1 MGDASGREGW
11 LSEIARSA
19 PAHGRPE
26 HVAAVEFGPA
36 LRVERFRLANGL
48 TLLFCEDHSAP
59 VVAFQTWFRVG
70 SRHERPGKTGLAH
83 LFEHLMFN
91 ESEGFPQ
98 GEYDRLLEEA
108 GAENNASTWLD
119 WTQYTVA
126 APADQLELVVKLEAN
141 RLGRLVVR
149 DAQVR
154 CEKDVVANERRFRV
168 DDDVEGTVVETLWA
182 TAFQRHPYRWPT
194 IGWMEDIQGFTTE
207 DCVAF
212 YRAHYA
218 PSNAVVVVVGDVT
231 EARLVGLLAEA
242 YGAFPSGEPVLEDLW
257 PEPPQ
262 REERRVELH
271 QPTVTEK
278 LAVGYHGPALG
289 DADHAAASVL
299 VEVLFGGRASR
310 CHQALVRAHEIA
322 IEVRASVGQFRDP
335 SLIEI
340 FAAAREGRRAEELLA
355 ALDAEIDRV
364 ISLPVSEDEIERARA
379 RLELALVSSLETADG
394 KATTLGFYESVLGQ
408 PALAFERL
416 AALRTIDAGALR
428 RAARRYLDRERRSV
442 VLVRRSSPPPLDPGG
457 ADAVGTPDPNR
468 GSRE

>member
-1 MGDASGREGW
+1 MGQATGREGW
-11 LSEIARSA
+11 LSELAQDA

-26 HVAAVEFGPA
+26 HVGTVEFGPS
-36 LRVERFRLANGL
+36 LKVERFRLANGL
-48 TLLFCEDHSAP
+48 TLLLCEDHSAP

-70 SRHERPGKTGLAH
+70 SRDERPGKTGLAH

-91 ESEGFPQ
+91 ESEGCAQ
-98 GEYDRLLEEA
+98 GEYDRQLEEA

-218 PSNAVVVVVGDVT
+218 PNNATVVVVGDVT
-231 EARLVGLLAEA
+231 ETRLVRLLAEA
-242 YGAFPSGEPVLEDLW
+242 YGAFPPADPVLEDLW

-299 VEVLFGGRASR
+299 VEILFGGRASR
-310 CHQALVRAHEIA
+310 CHQALVREREVA

-335 SLIEI
+335 SLIEV
-340 FAAAREGRRAEELLA
+340 FASAREGRRAEELLA

-364 ISLPVSEDEIERARA
+364 IALPIPEPEIERARA
-379 RLELALVSSLETADG
+379 RLELALVSSLETVDG
-394 KATTLGFYESVLGQ
+394 KASTLGFYESVLGQ
-408 PALAFERL
+408 PALAFERIS
-416 AALRTIDAGALR
+416 ALQSIDAGALR
-428 RAARRYLDRERRSV
+428 RAARRYLDRDRRSL
-442 VLVRRSSPPPLDPGG
+442 VLVRRSKPSPLDPGSD
-457 ADAVGTPDPNR
+457 DATTAPD
-468 GSRE
+468 GDDGGHE